1 MAGDSPISYLA
12 LKPGTDVVSADG
24 QRVGTV
30 QRVLADDRVNIFGG
44 IVIDTKLGPG
54 GLHFVDAPE
63 VVEIREDAV
72 LIAVAAADVPALPKP
87 RRTRG
92 TRTLRRPRRAD

>member
-30 QRVLADDRVNIFGG
+30 QRVLADDRAHIFGG
-44 IVIDTKLGPG
+44 IVIDTRLGPG
-54 GLHFVDAPE
+54 GLRFVDAGE

-72 LIAVAAADVPALPKP
+72 LIAASAAQVAALPKP
-87 RRTRG
+87 GRTRG
-92 TRTLRRPRRAD
+92 THAPRTRGLMD

>member
-1 MAGDSPISYLA
+1 VAGDGLISYLA
-12 LKPGTDVVSADG
+12 LKRGTDVVSADG
-24 QRVGTV
+24 KRVGTV
-30 QRVLADDRVNIFGG
+30 RRVLADDRTNIFDG
-44 IVIDTKLGPG
+44 IVIGTRLGPG

-72 LIAVAAADVPALPKP
+72 VIAVAAAEVPALPAP

-92 TRTLRRPRRAD
+92 MSILRRRRIA